1 MNRDAE
7 QDLIL
12 KAAAG
17 CRDSAAQLI
26 KAHQQSLY
34 GYMLRLTGRPEV
46 AEDVVQEAFIRAITH
61 LGRFDP
67 RYRFSTWL
75 FTIAKRV
82 YLNICSKS
90 RPVYDTDAVE
100 AATVTIRRP
109 AAPIENTDSQCFM
122 RDGLQQALMTLPF
135 VQREVLI
142 LHHQHEWPVWLVAE
156 HLQIPEGTVKSHLH
170 RARIAL
176 RQLLSAE
183 SKYAPLLS
191 ELNNGV
197 VESVVDSVARG
208 PSGVVA

>member
-1 MNRDAE
+1 MNREIE

-17 CRDSAAQLI
+17 CRDSVTALV

-34 GYMLRLTGRPEV
+34 CYMLRLTGRPEI
-46 AEDVVQEAFIRAITH
+46 ADDVVQEAFIRAITH

-82 YLNICSKS
+82 YMNMCAKS
-90 RPVYDTDAVE
+90 RPTYDTEAVE
-100 AATVTIRRP
+100 ALTVSVKRP
-109 AAPIENTDSQCFM
+109 SITVDNSDSQSCM
-122 RDGLQQALMTLPF
+122 RDGIQKALMTLPF
-135 VQREVLI
+135 VQREALI
-142 LHHQHEWPVWLVAE
+142 LYHQHEWPVWLVAE

-183 SKYAPLLS
+183 PQYQPMLS
-191 ELNNGV
+191 ELN
-197 VESVVDSVARG
+197 
-208 PSGVVA
+208 SGVGEREEAES

>member
-1 MNRDAE
+1 MNRDTE

-17 CRDSAAQLI
+17 CRDSASLLV

-34 GYMLRLTGRPEV
+34 AYMLRLTGRPEV

-82 YLNICSKS
+82 YMNICAKS
-90 RPVYDTDAVE
+90 RPAYDTDAVE
-100 AATVTIRRP
+100 AMTITIRRP
-109 AAPIENTDSQCFM
+109 AAPIEHSDSQSCM
-122 RDGLQQALMTLPF
+122 RVGLQSALMSLPF

-142 LHHQHEWPVWLVAE
+142 LYHQHEWPVWLVAE

-170 RARIAL
+170 RARIAM
-176 RQLLSAE
+176 RQLLSAQPE
-183 SKYAPLLS
+183 YAPMLE
-191 ELNNGV
+191 ELNAGVENGGEV
-197 VESVVDSVARG
+197 
-208 PSGVVA
+208 P